1 MKARDRSKR
10 LEVLCGGEVGLF
22 DPALFG
28 PGGGSRCIQFGEH
41 LITPIEFEALA
52 GKKSRNW
59 KFNLKIDGKPIK
71 ALFENNILTSCEKN
85 CSCPNCVIGRKYPT
99 DLDLLI
105 EKVYLN
111 KTYDLSIVKK
121 EKEDPKKGKMLEK
134 PDENCDLKD
143 EIFSSPETTPKK
155 KQKKRSSMETP
166 VDEILPPVENNS
178 PTTSEQS
185 RKSPDKS
192 REVTSP
198 IHVVTSHPDPE
209 TVAPILDRE
218 ELTPGKRQKDIRS
231 FFGKSPSTKIVN
243 GPKSPGARSDSSV
256 ELIAEGR
263 PKRKVT
269 EVDLTEGQDLNKT
282 PKKRGPGRPPRSAS
296 AASGSL
302 DKDKPEDLLTILRQE
317 KNKALSPRK
326 RLPRD
331 AKTTTSEEKAVKD
344 DKSSPT
350 NSNINSNGVGKRKVN
365 AQEGETVVKKKK
377 VTNKDPEDKVEPPLV
392 TEKITRKVTNSKPK
406 EEQKTNGILESPVK
420 QEPDNDSPVS
430 PVSSP
435 SKVPTYTTMVRAA
448 LEDMNCVGGEGCTKL
463 EILLYI
469 LRKFK
474 PKGNVEAVTTKLIQV
489 LETGTKRGDF
499 LSSVSC
505 PRVLKKESKVKK
517 ESSIKTEPKENGIK
531 KETGKPGP
539 KKIVTQKSVKRG
551 VVGKKPTD
559 KIKDKT
565 ETKKNS
571 NNQPVVKKLLE
582 PLSTICKAKKLT
594 RQEALRKIKAYIKLK
609 KLQDTKDKNVIIC
622 DEQLKKITKCK
633 KIQQSALMAHIKPF
647 MIPIVKKK

>member
-1 MKARDRSKR
+1 MRASDRSKR
-10 LEVLCGGEVGLF
+10 LEVVCGGEAGLL
-22 DPALFG
+22 DPALYG

-41 LITPIEFEALA
+41 LLTPIEFEALA
-52 GKKSRNW
+52 GKKTRNW
-59 KFNLKIDGKPIK
+59 KFNLKVDGKPIK
-71 ALFENNILTSCEKN
+71 ALFENNILTSCERN

-121 EKEDPKKGKMLEK
+121 EKEDPKTGKMLEK
-134 PDENCDLKD
+134 PEDTCDLKD

-166 VDEILPPVENNS
+166 VDEILPVANNS

-185 RKSPDKS
+185 KTI
-192 REVTSP
+192 EVTSP
-198 IHVVTSHPDPE
+198 IHVVTSHPDPD

-231 FFGKSPSTKIVN
+231 FFGKSPRTKIADA
-243 GPKSPGARSDSSV
+243 PKSPGAKSDSSV

-263 PKRKVT
+263 PKRNVM
-269 EVDLTEGQDLNKT
+269 EVDLTENQDLKKT

-302 DKDKPEDLLTILRQE
+302 EKEKPEDLLTILRQE
-317 KNKALSPRK
+317 KKRALSPRK

-331 AKTTTSEEKAVKD
+331 AKTTTSEEKTVKD
-344 DKSSPT
+344 GKTSPN
-350 NSNINSNGVGKRKVN
+350 NSDQNINSNGLGKRKVN
-365 AQEGETVVKKKK
+365 AQEDETVAKKKK
-377 VTNKDPEDKVEPPLV
+377 VTNKDPKEKEETPLV
-392 TEKITRKVTNSKPK
+392 SAKITRKATNPK
-406 EEQKTNGILESPVK
+406 SEKEHITNGSLESPVK
-420 QEPDNDSPVS
+420 LEPVS
-430 PVSSP
+430 EAPLSPGPSP

-474 PKGNVEAVTTKLIQV
+474 PKGNVEQVTTKLIQV

-505 PRVLKKESKVKK
+505 PRVLKRDNNKEVKK
-517 ESSIKTEPKENGIK
+517 ESNIKTEPKENGIK
-531 KETGKPGP
+531 KEASKPGP
-539 KKIVTQKSVKRG
+539 KKMTNQKSVKKG
-551 VVGKKPTD
+551 ASGMKS
-559 KIKDKT
+559 KDKFNGKS
-565 ETKKNS
+565 EEKKNPTK
-571 NNQPVVKKLLE
+571 NQPVVKKLLE

-622 DEQLKKITKCK
+622 DEQLKKMTKCK
-633 KIQQSALMAHIKPF
+633 KIQQSALMSHIKPY
-647 MIPIVKKK
+647 MIPILKKK